1 MKKQNWQISDEFSLK
16 DIGNRVKKL
25 REEKGWTQEELA
37 SMLHFSRSA
46 WKEKEDGR
54 ADMKTE
60 IIVRLAQLFNV
71 TTDFLLTG
79 IEAHNAGIAVETG
92 LSNNVIN
99 YLRQAKS
106 KADSKNRFVRESD
119 VTLSAVNTLLGSER
133 GRRLVE
139 DIWQY
144 LQADYNPPFTGVTD
158 SAKPVTVVAIAY
170 EAKTIIEGEE
180 HELFIQADKISGALN
195 NAHLGHITSSLKDWK
210 EEYAAAD
217 GSEASK
223 HRKEKE
229 GEANA
234 PKE

>member
-79 IEAHNAGIAVETG
+79 IEAHNAGIAAETG
-92 LSNNVIN
+92 LSNNVID

-133 GRRLVE
+133 GQRIVE

-158 SAKPVTVVAIAY
+158 SAEPVTVVAIAY
-170 EAKTIIEGEE
+170 ESKTIIEGEE

-195 NAHLGHITSSLKDWK
+195 NAHLDHITSSLKDWK

-217 GSEASK
+217 ESEASK

>member
-1 MKKQNWQISDEFSLK
+1 MEE
-16 DIGNRVKKL
+16 IGDRLRRL
-25 REEKGWTQEELA
+25 REGKGWTQEELA
-37 SMLHFSRSA
+37 AMLHLSRSA
-46 WKEKEDGR
+46 WKAKEEGR
-54 ADMKTE
+54 GDLKTDL
-60 IIVRLAQLFNV
+60 ILQLSQLFSV
-71 TTDFLLTG
+71 TADYILTG
-79 IEAHNAGIAVETG
+79 IEAHNAGIAAETG
-92 LSNNVIN
+92 LDNNVID

-158 SAKPVTVVAIAY
+158 SAEPVTVVAIAY

-210 EEYAAAD
+210 EEYSAVD
-217 GSEASK
+217 ESEASK

>member
-1 MKKQNWQISDEFSLK
+1 MEKHKRQISTEYSVRE
-16 DIGNRVKKL
+16 IGKRIKTL

-37 SMLHFSRSA
+37 SKLHFSRSA

-60 IIVRLAQLFNV
+60 VIVQLAQLFDV
-71 TTDFLLTG
+71 TTDYILTG
-79 IEAHNAGIAVETG
+79 VEAHNAGIAAETG
-92 LSNNVIN
+92 LSNNVID

-119 VTLSAVNTLLGSER
+119 VTLSAVNTLLGSKR
-133 GRRLVE
+133 GQRIVE

-144 LQADYNPPFTGVTD
+144 LQADYNPPFTGVTK
-158 SAKPVTVVAIAY
+158 SAKKLPVIAIAY